1 MANQLDIADAIKAIQ
16 ADVTTI
22 VRGEVELAKA
32 ELVPQV
38 KSAGI
43 GAGLFGAAG
52 YFGINGLA
60 LVFLG
65 LSALVANWFATS
77 LGWAPFLAA
86 CMGLVIMAV
95 VLFLIAG
102 VLALVGKNKVAA
114 AKGPQATI
122 KQAKDSVDAVKDALA
137 RGQSQAEAEVEAR
150 KAARKAAPS
159 ITAGTS
165 TRPTFVPPGS

>member
-1 MANQLDIADAIKAIQ
+1 
-16 ADVTTI
+16 
-22 VRGEVELAKA
+22 
-32 ELVPQV
+32 
-38 KSAGI
+38 
-43 GAGLFGAAG
+43 
-52 YFGINGLA
+52 
-60 LVFLG
+60 
-65 LSALVANWFATS
+65 
-77 LGWAPFLAA
+77 
-86 CMGLVIMAV
+86 MGLVIMAV

-122 KQAKDSVDAVKDALA
+122 KQAEDSVDAVKDALA